1 MTAYQEALARLA
13 AAGIRART
21 VSGINGLDVQLLE
34 AGPATDGGRCCCCC
48 TASLSWAIA
57 GAG

>member
-21 VSGINGLDVQLLE
+21 VSGINGLNVQLLE
-34 AGPATDGGRCCCCC
+34 AGPATERRPLLLLLHGFPELG
-48 TASLSWAIA
+48 L
-57 GAG
+57 